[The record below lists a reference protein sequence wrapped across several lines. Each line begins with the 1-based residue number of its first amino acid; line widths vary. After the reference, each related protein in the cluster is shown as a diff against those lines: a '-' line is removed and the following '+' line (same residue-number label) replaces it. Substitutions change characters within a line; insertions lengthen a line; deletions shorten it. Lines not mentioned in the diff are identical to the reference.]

1 MLPNFFIMGTQKGG
15 TTSLHTWLRRHP
27 DVFLPAEPQE
37 IHFFDLEENYRRGLD
52 WYERLFRGAEGY
64 AAVGQTSPLYM
75 YWDGVAERIAR
86 AVPRARLI
94 FILRNPTERAYSH
107 YWHQVKKGNERLS
120 FHRAIEQEPDR
131 IRKSAVYKRRYS
143 YLDRGRYAAQID
155 RFRALFPP
163 EQMLFLKFDELR
175 SGRREVLRRAA
186 DFIGVDPGR
195 FPDDVFAAPP
205 ENSARLP
212 KSIRLQRLG
221 GAVRDFA
228 PRLGHLIDRV
238 NLEPRAY
245 PRLDQETRERLSAT
259 FAGERRRLVEL
270 TGLSFEE
277 WR

>member
-1 MLPNFFIMGTQKGG
+1 MLPSFFIMGTQKGG
-15 TTSLHTWLRRHP
+15 TTSLHTWLQRHP

-52 WYERLFRGAEGY
+52 WYERLFRGAEGH

-86 AVPRARLI
+86 AVPQARLI
-94 FILRNPTERAYSH
+94 FLLRNPTERAYSH
-107 YWHQVKKGNERLS
+107 YWHQVKRGNESLP
-120 FHRAIEQEPDR
+120 FGRAIEQEPDR
-131 IRKSAVYKRRYS
+131 LRKGAVYKRRYS

-163 EQMLFLKFDELR
+163 ERMLFLKFDELR
-175 SGRREVLRRAA
+175 SERRAVLRRAA
-186 DFIGVDPGR
+186 DFIGVDPER
-195 FPDDVFAAPP
+195 FPEDVFSAPP

-221 GAVRDFA
+221 GAVRDIA
-228 PRLGHLIDRV
+228 PKLGHLIDRV
-238 NLEPRAY
+238 NLQPARY

-259 FAGERRRLVEL
+259 FAGERRRLSEL